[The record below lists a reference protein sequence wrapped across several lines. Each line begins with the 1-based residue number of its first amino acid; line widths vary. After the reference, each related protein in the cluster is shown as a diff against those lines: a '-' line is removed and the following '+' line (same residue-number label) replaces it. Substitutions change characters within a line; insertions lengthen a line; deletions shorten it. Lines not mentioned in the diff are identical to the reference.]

1 MDEIPELVEIV
12 EIIDSSESKVNDI
25 DKALNSKVPITIITG
40 FLGSGKTT
48 LLNYILSN
56 QHGKRI
62 AVILNE
68 FGESSGI
75 EKSLSINQD
84 GDSFEEWL
92 ELQNGCL
99 CCSIKDNGVKAIE
112 NLMQK
117 KGKFDYILL
126 ETTGLADP
134 GPIASMFWLD
144 DDLGSDIYLDGIV
157 TLVDAKYILQYISE
171 KKADGSINEAVR
183 QIAISD
189 RIIINKMDLVLPS
202 VIDSIQSQ
210 IRTVNSIADI
220 INTERSR
227 VPLDFI
233 LDIHAFDFKQSPFS
247 LLASSQT
254 LDEDD
259 TENGHGHNH
268 DHIEEEVKT
277 ICLTEFPSPTLDLT
291 KIEQW
296 IQCLLWEK
304 IVPTY
309 DTTPCQTNPQIT
321 ILRLKSIL
329 TPNHDIKSRVVV
341 QGVQELYDLQ
351 YIPNDMSDL
360 DESESV
366 CKNAMVKDKIVIIGR
381 NLEYM
386 KLKNSLWNWMGWI

>member
-1 MDEIPELVEIV
+1 MDEIPELVEIA
-12 EIIDSSESKVNDI
+12 ETIDSSESKVKNT

-48 LLNYILSN
+48 LLNYILTK

-68 FGESSGI
+68 FGESIGI
-75 EKSLSINQD
+75 EKALSINQD

-99 CCSIKDNGVKAIE
+99 CCSVKDNGVKAIE
-112 NLMQK
+112 DLMQK

-134 GPIASMFWLD
+134 GPIVSMFWLD

-171 KKADGSINEAVR
+171 KKANDSINEAV
-183 QIAISD
+183 
-189 RIIINKMDLVLPS
+189 
-202 VIDSIQSQ
+202 
-210 IRTVNSIADI
+210 
-220 INTERSR
+220 R

-233 LDIHAFDFKQSPFS
+233 LDIHAFDLKQPPTFV
-247 LLASSQT
+247 SSQT
-254 LDEDD
+254 LNKDS
-259 TENGHGHNH
+259 TEHDHDHNH
-268 DHIEEEVKT
+268 HHIEEEVKT

-291 KIEQW
+291 KVEQW
-296 IQCLLWEK
+296 IQSLLWEK
-304 IVPTY
+304 MIPTNNN
-309 DTTPCQTNPQIT
+309 TTSDQSNPQIT
-321 ILRLKSIL
+321 ILRLKGIL

-351 YIPNDMSDL
+351 YIPSDIN
-360 DESESV
+360 ESV
-366 CKNAMVKDKIVIIGR
+366 EKKGVIKDKIVIIGK

-386 KLKNSLWNWMGWI
+386 KLRNSLWNWMNWI

>member
-1 MDEIPELVEIV
+1 MDEIPELVEIA
-12 EIIDSSESKVNDI
+12 EIIDSSESKVKDT
-25 DKALNSKVPITIITG
+25 DKTLSSKVPITIITG
-40 FLGSGKTT
+40 FLGSGKST
-48 LLNYILSN
+48 LLNYILTN

-75 EKSLSINQD
+75 EKALSINQD

-144 DDLGSDIYLDGIV
+144 DDLGSDVYLDGIV

-189 RIIINKMDLVLPS
+189 RIIINKTDLVSPS
-202 VIDSIQSQ
+202 VIDSIQGQ
-210 IRTVNSIADI
+210 ISAINSIANI
-220 INTERSR
+220 IDTERSR

-233 LDIHAFDFKQSPFS
+233 LDIHAFDIKHPPDFV
-247 LLASSQT
+247 SSQT
-254 LDEDD
+254 LNEDGTD
-259 TENGHGHNH
+259 NGHDHNH
-268 DHIEEEVKT
+268 HHIEEEVKT
-277 ICLTEFPSPTLDLT
+277 ICLTEFPSTTLDLT

-296 IQCLLWEK
+296 IQSLLWEK
-304 IVPTY
+304 MIPTNI
-309 DTTPCQTNPQIT
+309 TTSCQSNPQIT
-321 ILRLKSIL
+321 ILRLKGII

-351 YIPNDMSDL
+351 YIPSNIND
-360 DESESV
+360 E
-366 CKNAMVKDKIVIIGR
+366 NAEKKEMIKDKIVIIGR

-386 KLKNSLWNWMGWI
+386 KLRNSLWNWMGWV

>member
-1 MDEIPELVEIV
+1 MDEIPELVEI
-12 EIIDSSESKVNDI
+12 IDSSEPKVKDT
-25 DKALNSKVPITIITG
+25 DKTLNSKVPITIITG
-40 FLGSGKTT
+40 FLGSGKST
-48 LLNYILSN
+48 LLNYILTN

-75 EKSLSINQD
+75 EKALSINQD

-144 DDLGSDIYLDGIV
+144 DDLGSDVYLDGIV

-189 RIIINKMDLVLPS
+189 RIIINKTDLVSPS

-210 IRTVNSIADI
+210 ISVINSIANI
-220 INTERSR
+220 IDTERSR

-233 LDIHAFDFKQSPFS
+233 LDIHAFDIKQPPDFV
-247 LLASSQT
+247 SSQT
-254 LDEDD
+254 LNEDGTD
-259 TENGHGHNH
+259 NGHDHNH
-268 DHIEEEVKT
+268 HHIEEEVKT
-277 ICLTEFPSPTLDLT
+277 ICLTEFPSTTIDLT

-296 IQCLLWEK
+296 IQSLLWEK
-304 IVPTY
+304 MIPTNN
-309 DTTPCQTNPQIT
+309 TTSCQSNPQIT
-321 ILRLKSIL
+321 ILRLKGII

-351 YIPNDMSDL
+351 YIPSDIND
-360 DESESV
+360 E
-366 CKNAMVKDKIVIIGR
+366 NAEKKEMIKDKIVIIGR

-386 KLKNSLWNWMGWI
+386 KLRNSLWNWMGWV